1 MVIEEE
7 KDIVVGQIEKF
18 IGNEPVF
25 YLKFVKEEK
34 FAHDLMQGKLYAH
47 SPEYFRKLEINS
59 GNHGQGDKAEL
70 INVIECTDM
79 KFINK
84 VTGNCDFILPE
95 VNLEIQFKSD
105 NNLPIVSFVGL
116 TINDLIL
123 ESYDRSHATF
133 LFPFTENEFND
144 MSNKFGPY
152 CVLINGI
159 QFRNSIKKYACDN
172 NLNYI
177 FDKVQYC
184 IQNTIQRMRAFEN
197 ASIERFLYKN
207 EDFEYQR
214 EYRLAIDMQIPHD
227 NFIRID
233 SCEKFAKSLKSNEL
247 KNMYLSIG
255 YELEV
260 KDI

>member
-1 MVIEEE
+1 
-7 KDIVVGQIEKF
+7 
-18 IGNEPVF
+18 
-25 YLKFVKEEK
+25 
-34 FAHDLMQGKLYAH
+34 
-47 SPEYFRKLEINS
+47 
-59 GNHGQGDKAEL
+59 
-70 INVIECTDM
+70 
-79 KFINK
+79 
-84 VTGNCDFILPE
+84 
-95 VNLEIQFKSD
+95 
-105 NNLPIVSFVGL
+105 
-116 TINDLIL
+116 
-123 ESYDRSHATF
+123 
-133 LFPFTENEFND
+133 
-144 MSNKFGPY
+144 MSNKFGPC

-159 QFRNSIKKYACDN
+159 QFRNSIKKYTCDN

-233 SCEKFAKSLKSNEL
+233 SCEKFAKSLISNEL